1 MKLLHLL
8 VPLLFLPQLQ
18 AATKPCEAL
27 KAEIAAK
34 LEARGVHEYQL
45 EITNPGGAAGWTVV
59 GSCEGGSREILY
71 RRGKAAMPEPLFEE
85 APAPPLDDQP
95 PGAPSEPIRPL
106 P

>member
-1 MKLLHLL
+1 MKLLRLL

-18 AATKPCEAL
+18 AATKPCDAL

-71 RRGKAAMPEPLFEE
+71 RRGKAEPPEPP
-85 APAPPLDDQP
+85 APAPPLDDSP